1 VTGNACADLARNA
14 DEIAAAHPE
23 WSGHAFL
30 VELGS
35 RVAGIGRGRMAVIGL
50 MVGGRNRLKGGGF
63 RPELRDHSA
72 GQTRHFVGIARAVTV
87 FGADRTRWISVH
99 VRRDAPDSPDGRL
112 TDVAIEFAAGVLDGS
127 LSPDRTGD
135 WIRENVCG

>member
-1 VTGNACADLARNA
+1 VTGNACAELARTA
-14 DEIAAAHPE
+14 DEIAAEHPE

-50 MVGGRNRLKGGGF
+50 MLGGRNRLKGGGF
-63 RPELRDHSA
+63 RPELRDNSA

-87 FGADRTRWISVH
+87 LGAGRTRWISVH

-112 TDVAIEFAAGVLDGS
+112 TDLAIGLAAGVLDGS
-127 LSPDRTGD
+127 LPTDRTGG
-135 WIRENVCG
+135 WIRTNVCG